1 MNKKVVNVEIKEKAA
16 FSYPIII
23 GDNVLDEIGN
33 LIKQNLKAK
42 KLMVI
47 TNTTVFRLYG
57 EQVKNSLSKEGFIFD
72 FIVLKDGEKY
82 KNMDSLSKIWDKAI
96 EFRLDRKDIF
106 IALGGGVIGDITGF
120 AAATYLRG
128 IDFVQIPTTLLAQVD
143 SSVGGK
149 VAINHFFGKNLLGAF
164 YQPKLVLADIETL
177 KTLPVKELK
186 TGLAEVLKY
195 SFIEKTCGLNTDSFL
210 SFLKKNKDNIYALN
224 TDIMSELV
232 EHCCKLK
239 ASVVYQDE
247 KETGLRAILNLGH
260 TIGHAI
266 EKSTNYEQF
275 THGEAVAIGLK
286 GAFLLSRNL
295 EKIDENYLQSALELI
310 KNYDLEYKIPRNIT
324 IDSILQSMAYD
335 KKVIA
340 SKKRFVLPVKKAGVE
355 IFNNIKDEE
364 ICSILSL
371 LY

>member
-1 MNKKVVNVEIKEKAA
+1 MNPKVVNVKIKERAA

-23 GDNVLDEIGN
+23 GDNILAQIGS
-33 LIKQNLKAK
+33 LIKQNLNAQ

-47 TNTTVFRLYG
+47 TNTTIFKLYG
-57 EQVKNSLSKEGFIFD
+57 EMVKKSLQKEGFIFD
-72 FIVLKDGEKY
+72 FTVLKDGEKY

-96 EFRLDRKDIF
+96 EFRLDRKDAF

-164 YQPKLVLADIETL
+164 YQPKLVLADTETL

-195 SFIEKTCGLNTDSFL
+195 GFIEKTCDLNTDKFF
-210 SFLKKNKDNIYALN
+210 SFLKQNKNDIYNLKVS
-224 TDIMSELV
+224 IMSELV

-239 ASVVYQDE
+239 SSVVYQDE
-247 KETGLRAILNLGH
+247 KEMGLRAILNLGH

-266 EKSTNYEQF
+266 EKSTNYEVF

-286 GAFLLSRNL
+286 GVFFLSYNL
-295 EKIDENYLQSALELI
+295 EKIDENCLDSALELI
-310 KNYDLEYKIPRNIT
+310 KDYDLEYKIPRKVT
-324 IDSILQSMAYD
+324 IESIMQSMSYD

-340 SKKRFVLPVKKAGVE
+340 SKKRFILPVKEFGVE
-355 IFNNIKDEE
+355 IFDNIKDED
-364 ICSILSL
+364 ICSVLSL